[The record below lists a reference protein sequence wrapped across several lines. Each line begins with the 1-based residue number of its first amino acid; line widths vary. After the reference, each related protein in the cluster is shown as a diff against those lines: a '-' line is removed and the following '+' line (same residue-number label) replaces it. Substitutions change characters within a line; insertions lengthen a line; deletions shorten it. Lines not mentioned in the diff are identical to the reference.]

1 MQSVGQ
7 FGEDV
12 SNIIVA
18 IEGIR
23 YRGFI
28 VNAAFRLFPMTLLA
42 LTGFPALAC
51 NLNSFD
57 SVSPSAEINQTSPT
71 DKTHFTWGSDVDP
84 SRNSYNGTKAQ
95 HFIENLHNRNLSL
108 HWPKAGLLIPFD
120 NPLVSSKC
128 IDTTDFGNEGAFV
141 IDFDAPINTSND
153 GTKGAVA
160 YVRVQ
165 QDASVAGPKISGTQI
180 RATFTSDG
188 ESRSAITWLVAFFF
202 PEDQVLQLD
211 LYSGESGTSMA
222 FRPESF
228 GIGIEQVAGQLSEF
242 GIENIQTTSIQELV
256 KLNDLASQAFQGV
269 ENNNFIQATV
279 QEQVSLNFS
288 GVTEI
293 PTGETSVLL
302 FSPQGNLIAAKRLA
316 TWPLIDAN

>member
-1 MQSVGQ
+1 MG
-7 FGEDV
+7 
-12 SNIIVA
+12 
-18 IEGIR
+18 IELTRLG
-23 YRGFI
+23 GLI
-28 VNAAFRLFPMTLLA
+28 VNATFRLFPMTLFA
-42 LTGFPALAC
+42 LTSFPALAC
-51 NLNSFD
+51 DLNGFD
-57 SVSPSAEINQTSPT
+57 SGPPPAEVNQTSPT

-84 SRNSYNGTKAQ
+84 WGNSYTGTKAQ
-95 HFIENLHNRNLSL
+95 HFIENLHDKNLSL

-128 IDTTDFGNEGAFV
+128 SDTIDFGNEGAFV
-141 IDFDAPINTSND
+141 IDFDSPINTSND

-165 QDASVAGPKISGTQI
+165 QDASAAGPKISGTQI

-188 ESRSAITWLVAFFF
+188 EPRSAITWLVAFFF
-202 PEDQVLQLD
+202 PDDQVLQLD

-228 GIGIEQVAGQLSEF
+228 GLGVEQVAGQLSEF
-242 GIENIQTTSIQELV
+242 GIEGIQTTSIESLV
-256 KLNDLASQAFQGV
+256 KFDDLTSQAFEGI
-269 ENNNFIQATV
+269 EGNDFIQATV
-279 QEQVSLNFS
+279 QEQVSLKFD

-302 FSPQGNLIAAKRLA
+302 FSPEGTLLAAKRLA
-316 TWPLIDAN
+316 TWPLIDSR